1 MSAFKKL
8 QQNVAKQAEKKARL
22 AEQQKKEKEAER
34 AVNARNMISS
44 DAEHGIKFAQEK
56 LGLGEG
62 SLGRATKVSQ
72 IDTKRYEDLSKGM
85 SAEELQ
91 ANRDKA
97 KEEINVSTQLQN
109 RRLQAIQANQ
119 GIRGATAGSQQL
131 GIMQQGED
139 RKADFEREL
148 FLRDRE
154 ARIQGLN
161 NLSTV
166 QQYNQENQVE
176 QERFNLGQAA
186 QEKYDLS
193 QSALS
198 FAQLGLSERQAEKA
212 REAQEKAA
220 ASAGGCFS
228 GDTEVLMYNNEVKK
242 IKDIKVGDIT
252 AKGGVVYNLFCGVNT
267 QPAYLYDGVAIT
279 GNHAIFHEG
288 KFQRINEIPGL
299 DVSSKVKQIYNMST
313 VQHRIIVKGN
323 TGLVECADFDE
334 CGNPDDLSA
343 KERLDILNG

>member
-1 MSAFKKL
+1 MGIDRIRKNREESMRMQKIQKER
-8 QQNVAKQAEKKARL
+8 QAEEQKKAS
-22 AEQQKKEKEAER
+22 QPPVTDQ
-34 AVNARNMISS
+34 ISS
-44 DAEHGIKFAQEK
+44 DAEKGIKFAQDK
-56 LGLGEG
+56 LGMGEG

-72 IDTKRYEDLSKGM
+72 IATDRYEDLSKGM

-97 KEEINVSTQLQN
+97 KGEINLSTQLQN
-109 RRLQAIQANQ
+109 RRLQALQAQQ

-148 FLRDRE
+148 FLKDRE

-166 QQYNQENQVE
+166 QQYNQENLVE

-186 QEKYDLS
+186 QEKYDLA

-198 FAQLGLSERQAEKA
+198 FSQMGLSERQAEKA

-228 GDTEVLMYNNEVKK
+228 GDTKILMYNNEIKK
-242 IKDIKVGDIT
+242 IKDIKIGDIT
-252 AKGGVVYNLFCGVNT
+252 AKGGVVYNLFCGVNSS
-267 QPAYLYDGVAIT
+267 PAFIYDGAIIT
-279 GNHAIFHEG
+279 GNHALMHEG

-299 DVSSKVKQIYNMST
+299 DTTTKINHIYNIST
-313 VQHRIIVKGN
+313 VQHRIIVKGDS
-323 TGLVECADFDE
+323 GLIECADFDE
-334 CGNPDDLSA
+334 CNNPDDLSA
-343 KERLDILNG
+343 KERLGILNG